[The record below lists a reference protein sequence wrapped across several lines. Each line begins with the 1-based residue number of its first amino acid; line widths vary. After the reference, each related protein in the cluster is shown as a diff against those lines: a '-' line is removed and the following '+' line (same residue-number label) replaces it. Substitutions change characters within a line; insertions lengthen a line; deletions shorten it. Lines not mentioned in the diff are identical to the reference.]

1 MADRTVLVK
10 LTADASGVKSGMREA
25 SDATRST
32 QDAMKSAGDAAQQ
45 AGAQMNQA
53 SAQGKTGLAGLA
65 DSARQNGAAWTTVGT
80 AVAGVGAGLLGFAGS
95 AAKTAA
101 DFDAAMSSVQA
112 ATHASGDEMSQLREA
127 AIQAGADTAF
137 SATEAAAGI
146 EELAKAGVST
156 SDILHG
162 GLTGALD
169 LAAAGEVSVAEA
181 AETAATA
188 MTQFGLGGDQVTHV
202 ADLLAAGAGKAQGGV
217 HDLAFALKQSGLVAS
232 QMGLSIEDTTGALGA
247 FASAG
252 LIGSDAGTS
261 FKTMLQRLQNPSTK
275 AANAMKD
282 IGLNVYDANGSFI
295 GITATAQQL
304 KDGLSG
310 LSEEQRNQAMA
321 TIFGSDAIRAA
332 NVLYN
337 EGGEGIQ
344 DWIDKV
350 NDAGYAAETAR
361 LKQDNLKGD
370 LEKLGGSW
378 ETAMIK
384 IGASSEGPLR
394 SVVQTIT
401 SVVDKLGDL
410 SPGAQTAVLGITAV
424 GGAALTAVGGMMV
437 LAPKIVEIRDA
448 MNTLG
453 WTSGNAVAGIKNLA
467 TGTGAMARAGRML
480 AMGALIAGIS
490 EYGNK
495 TSDAAVS
502 VDEMASALKNGGSA
516 LDQLHFDTA
525 SKSADEFGVML
536 ADISRPS
543 TWAGLEMGT
552 AHFLDG
558 ITAAFGADT
567 RSEVQ
572 QLKDT
577 LESTG
582 KALASMSTDE
592 ATAQFKKLSNEL
604 TDGSRRSMID
614 LINDMPEFKAH
625 LDAVANQMG
634 LTADDSTRLALALG
648 QIDPNANQSADST
661 DRLDQAIRK
670 AKEGS
675 DQAAPSIE
683 EVVKAIHDF
692 GEAAIG
698 ASNADIKYQE
708 ALKNVNDAIA
718 ENGQN
723 LDITTEAGRKNQS
736 ALNDL
741 ASATLAQVQAGA
753 AAGETQDA
761 LQTKMQTGRDAF
773 IQAAEA
779 MGMTEDEATQL
790 ADSYGLI
797 PEKISTEV
805 TADTQPALENADG
818 AKAKIEGMT
827 GYISVDGDTSKV
839 DYSLAVTADSINGT
853 TGYVE
858 IDANNDRGLEGLQS
872 TVQTIDNA
880 DGTVSI
886 LGDATGARW
895 EKDTVKTQIDD
906 TTGEVTI
913 SGKDEASGKL
923 RTVKFNMDQIQSK
936 TVSVTVKIKQF
947 FEEYGRRLI
956 ANPFGFGIFADGG
969 AVSAYA
975 DGGGVSRL
983 AGGGRPGGAVYG
995 PGGPRE
1001 DRVPAL
1007 LSHGEHVL
1015 TAAEV
1020 AALGGQQGAY
1030 RLRRMI
1036 REGIIGGA
1044 TDPVRYADGGAIT
1057 SGTAMLGLDSQV
1069 TPKML
1074 RKALDGVNV
1083 ELTVDGQ
1090 TTLTSRMRTI
1100 ADASTVTAYRMSR

>member
-1 MADRTVLVK
+1 M
-10 LTADASGVKSGMREA
+10 
-25 SDATRST
+25 
-32 QDAMKSAGDAAQQ
+32 
-45 AGAQMNQA
+45 
-53 SAQGKTGLAGLA
+53 
-65 DSARQNGAAWTTVGT
+65 
-80 AVAGVGAGLLGFAGS
+80 
-95 AAKTAA
+95 
-101 DFDAAMSSVQA
+101 
-112 ATHASGDEMSQLREA
+112 
-127 AIQAGADTAF
+127 
-137 SATEAAAGI
+137 
-146 EELAKAGVST
+146 
-156 SDILHG
+156 
-162 GLTGALD
+162 
-169 LAAAGEVSVAEA
+169 
-181 AETAATA
+181 
-188 MTQFGLGGDQVTHV
+188 
-202 ADLLAAGAGKAQGGV
+202 
-217 HDLAFALKQSGLVAS
+217 
-232 QMGLSIEDTTGALGA
+232 
-247 FASAG
+247 
-252 LIGSDAGTS
+252 
-261 FKTMLQRLQNPSTK
+261 
-275 AANAMKD
+275 
-282 IGLNVYDANGSFI
+282 
-295 GITATAQQL
+295 
-304 KDGLSG
+304 
-310 LSEEQRNQAMA
+310 
-321 TIFGSDAIRAA
+321 
-332 NVLYN
+332 
-337 EGGEGIQ
+337 
-344 DWIDKV
+344 
-350 NDAGYAAETAR
+350 
-361 LKQDNLKGD
+361 
-370 LEKLGGSW
+370 
-378 ETAMIK
+378 
-384 IGASSEGPLR
+384 
-394 SVVQTIT
+394 
-401 SVVDKLGDL
+401 
-410 SPGAQTAVLGITAV
+410 
-424 GGAALTAVGGMMV
+424 
-437 LAPKIVEIRDA
+437 
-448 MNTLG
+448 
-453 WTSGNAVAGIKNLA
+453 
-467 TGTGAMARAGRML
+467 
-480 AMGALIAGIS
+480 
-490 EYGNK
+490 
-495 TSDAAVS
+495 
-502 VDEMASALKNGGSA
+502 
-516 LDQLHFDTA
+516 
-525 SKSADEFGVML
+525 
-536 ADISRPS
+536 
-543 TWAGLEMGT
+543 
-552 AHFLDG
+552 
-558 ITAAFGADT
+558 
-567 RSEVQ
+567 Q

-582 KALASMSTDE
+582 KALAGMSTDE

-698 ASNADIKYQE
+698 ASDADIKYQE

-797 PEKISTEV
+797 PEKVSTEV

-818 AKAKIEGMT
+818 AKATIEGMT

-923 RTVKFNMDQIQSK
+923 RTVKFNMDQIK
-936 TVSVTVKIKQF
+936 DKEVTVTARIKQF
-947 FEEYGRRLI
+947 FEEHGRRAI
-956 ANPFGFGIFADGG
+956 ENPFGLGIFADGG

-983 AGGGRPGGAVYG
+983 AGGGRPGGAVSG

-1036 REGIIGGA
+1036 REGIIGGF
-1044 TDPVRYADGGAIT
+1044 TDPARYADGGAIT
-1057 SGTAMLGLDSQV
+1057 SGTAGLAGGNQV
-1069 TPKML
+1069 TPRML